1 VNLDKKSLVSSCPK
15 DFLIDC
21 DLLAPSYCD
30 WLYPRYGGVNIT
42 SPLLYYIHSV
52 ASLFS
57 VNNFESKLV
66 SGLVVSE
73 DL

>member
-1 VNLDKKSLVSSCPK
+1 V
-15 DFLIDC
+15 I
-21 DLLAPSYCD
+21 D
-30 WLYPRYGGVNIT
+30 WLHPRHGGINIT
-42 SPLLYYIHSV
+42 SPLLYYIHKV

-73 DL
+73 AL